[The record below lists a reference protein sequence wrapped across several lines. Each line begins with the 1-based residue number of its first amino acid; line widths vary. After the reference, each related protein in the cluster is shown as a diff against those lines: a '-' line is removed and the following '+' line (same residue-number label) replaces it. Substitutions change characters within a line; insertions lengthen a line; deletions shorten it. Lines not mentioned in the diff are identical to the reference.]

1 MSWILKSVSTQKSWN
16 DAKVEFG
23 YYDYGLYIYDLSGAP
38 ITNMTNL
45 TSNHWRKIDTSENPT
60 LYPTLG
66 YWIEA
71 LPFPAP
77 TISLIGS
84 DSITSEKD
92 MSYNDSGAT
101 SSDYNGVDLTS
112 SIVVTGSVNINVPGP
127 YTLTYNVSDSLGTPA
142 VSVNRTVTVV
152 DTIIPVITLT
162 GDASVTIDID
172 TSYNDLGAT
181 ATDFDS
187 HQLTSSIVVNN
198 PVDVTTAGTYNV
210 TYNVS
215 DVAGNAATEVIRT
228 VIVNPGIPIPDPNG
242 TWTQV
247 GTFVGDLVTND
258 RLANS
263 ALSSDGNIIATSN
276 WMGSGD
282 ERGRIRV
289 YQRNGSSWT
298 QIGQDVIGLTGNVPL
313 VSLSSDGTIFS
324 MASDQYDANSVLNV
338 GAVRVFQYN
347 GSSWVQMGQ
356 TIKGSNQND
365 MIGKSRISADG
376 STLVIASWYND
387 RSVSVYKYNGSSWI
401 QHGQTLVESGDERY
415 GLTTA
420 INSDGSIIAVSADYA
435 DKNGLDQAGTVYVYQ
450 DDGSSWVQIGYWEGA
465 INQFKLG
472 YTIGLSSDGTI
483 ISMSGRSNHTDAKVR
498 VFKYS
503 NGVWNQLGTD
513 ILGPGTGNLG
523 VQDNY
528 FGYSQTLNSDGT
540 IIAIS
545 ENKGHTIAGG
555 APYRIG
561 HLYVYQYDEQTT
573 SWSQIGQ
580 TMVGENTDDAMG
592 YSVSLNSYG
601 TVVSVGA
608 MFYDSGGVSSVGK
621 VYVYE
626 IPTL

>member
-1 MSWILKSVSTQKSWN
+1 
-16 DAKVEFG
+16 
-23 YYDYGLYIYDLSGAP
+23 
-38 ITNMTNL
+38 L
-45 TSNHWRKIDTSENPT
+45 TGSN
-60 LYPTLG
+60 
-66 YWIEA
+66 
-71 LPFPAP
+71 
-77 TISLIGS
+77 
-84 DSITSEKD
+84 SITSEKD
-92 MSYNDSGAT
+92 VSYNDSGAT
-101 SSDYNGVDLTS
+101 ASDYNDVDLTS
-112 SIVVTGSVNINVPGP
+112 SIVVTGSVNSNVSGP

-162 GDASVTIDID
+162 GDASVTTDID

-187 HQLTSSIVVNN
+187 HELTSSIVVNN

-228 VIVNPGIPIPDPNG
+228 VIVNPGTPIPDPNG
-242 TWTQV
+242 TWTQI
-247 GTFVGDLVTND
+247 GAFVGDLVTND

-263 ALSSDGNIIATSN
+263 ALSSDGNIIATTN
-276 WMGSGD
+276 WMGSSD
-282 ERGRIRV
+282 KRGRIRV

-298 QIGQDVIGLTGNVPL
+298 QIGQDVIGLTGSVPL

-324 MASDQYDANSVLNV
+324 MTSDQYDTNSVLNV

-365 MIGKSRISADG
+365 MIGRSRISADG
-376 STLVIASWYND
+376 STLVISSWYND
-387 RSVSVYKYNGSSWI
+387 RAVSVYKYNGSSWI
-401 QHGQTLVESGDERY
+401 QHGQTLVESSDERY

-420 INSDGSIIAVSADYA
+420 INSDGSIIAVSAHYA
-435 DKNGLDQAGTVYVYQ
+435 DKNGIDRAGTVYVYQ
-450 DDGSSWVQIGYWEGA
+450 YDGSSWVQIGYWEGTQG
-465 INQFKLG
+465 NQEELG
-472 YTIGLSSDGTI
+472 YNSLGLSSDGTI
-483 ISMSGRSNHTDAKVR
+483 ISMSGRQRLNDFAARVR

-513 ILGPGTGNLG
+513 LLGPGTSDPSVYHYQYNW
-523 VQDNY
+523 
-528 FGYSQTLNSDGT
+528 FGYNNTLNSDGT

-545 ENKGHTIAGG
+545 NYYGRNLTGG
-555 APYRIG
+555 APNKIG

-580 TMVGENTDDAMG
+580 TMAGENQDDSLG

-626 IPTL
+626 ISTL